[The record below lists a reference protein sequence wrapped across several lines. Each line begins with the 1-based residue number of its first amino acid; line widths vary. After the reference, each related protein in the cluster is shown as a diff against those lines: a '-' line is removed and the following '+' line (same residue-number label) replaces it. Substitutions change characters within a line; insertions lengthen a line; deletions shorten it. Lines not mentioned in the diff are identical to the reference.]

1 MHGSYQTPEYL
12 GTQVS
17 CVARRKDSSQILAIL
32 FRLLGAFREK
42 DTLNKKRNEAIPKP
56 PVTRNADSPSAHE
69 LVSKDPDP
77 EDFPACIITNVNR
90 LVNCPTI
97 SIDAEASANGS
108 AHLLVLGLIPDLV
121 PDLCSLYDDSSRFDQ
136 RDLGDIPINA
146 HNSTIYWLVDRK

>member
-1 MHGSYQTPEYL
+1 VHGAYQSPEYL

-17 CVARRKDSSQILAIL
+17 CVARRKENSQILAIL

-90 LVNCPTI
+90 LVNCPMI

-121 PDLCSLYDDSSRFDQ
+121 PDLCSLYDDSSRFDH

-146 HNSTIYWLVDRK
+146 HNSTIYWLVDR

>member
-1 MHGSYQTPEYL
+1 MHGSYQSPEYL

-32 FRLLGAFREK
+32 FLLLGAFREK

-90 LVNCPTI
+90 LVNCPMI

-121 PDLCSLYDDSSRFDQ
+121 PDLCFLYDDSSRFDH
-136 RDLGDIPINA
+136 RDLGDTPINA
-146 HNSTIYWLVDRK
+146 HNSTIYWLVDR

>member
-1 MHGSYQTPEYL
+1 MHGSYQSPEYL

-90 LVNCPTI
+90 LVNCPMI

-121 PDLCSLYDDSSRFDQ
+121 PDLCSLYDDSSRFDHLD
-136 RDLGDIPINA
+136 RGDIPINA
-146 HNSTIYWLVDRK
+146 HNSAIYWLVD

>member
-17 CVARRKDSSQILAIL
+17 CVARRNDSSQILAIP

-69 LVSKDPDP
+69 LVSKDSDP
-77 EDFPACIITNVNR
+77 EDFPACSITNVNR

-121 PDLCSLYDDSSRFDQ
+121 PDLCSLYDDSSRFDH
-136 RDLGDIPINA
+136 RDLGEIPINA
-146 HNSTIYWLVDRK
+146 HNSTIYWLVDR

>member
-1 MHGSYQTPEYL
+1 MHGGYQPPEYL

-17 CVARRKDSSQILAIL
+17 CVERRKDSSQILAIL

-42 DTLNKKRNEAIPKP
+42 DTLNKHRNEVIPNP

-69 LVSKDPDP
+69 VFSKDP
-77 EDFPACIITNVNR
+77 ESGDFPACIITNVTR

-108 AHLLVLGLIPDLV
+108 AHLLVLGLIPDLF
-121 PDLCSLYDDSSRFDQ
+121 PNLCSLYDDSSRLDHLD
-136 RDLGDIPINA
+136 RGDIPINA
-146 HNSTIYWLVDRK
+146 HNSAIYWLVD

>member
-1 MHGSYQTPEYL
+1 MHGSYQSPEYL

-90 LVNCPTI
+90 LVNCPMN

-121 PDLCSLYDDSSRFDQ
+121 PDLCSLYDDSSRFDH

-146 HNSTIYWLVDRK
+146 HNSTIYWLVVR

>member
-1 MHGSYQTPEYL
+1 MHGSYQSPEYL

-17 CVARRKDSSQILAIL
+17 CVARRNDSSQILAIL
-32 FRLLGAFREK
+32 FLLLGAFREK

-77 EDFPACIITNVNR
+77 EDFPACSITNVNR

-121 PDLCSLYDDSSRFDQ
+121 PDLCSLYDDSSRFDH

-146 HNSTIYWLVDRK
+146 HNSTIYWLVDR

>member
-17 CVARRKDSSQILAIL
+17 CVARRNDSSQILAIL
-32 FRLLGAFREK
+32 FLLLGAFREK

-77 EDFPACIITNVNR
+77 EDFPACSITNVNR

-121 PDLCSLYDDSSRFDQ
+121 PDLCSLYDDSSRFDH

-146 HNSTIYWLVDRK
+146 HNSTIYWLVVR

>member
-1 MHGSYQTPEYL
+1 MQGDYQSPEYL

-32 FRLLGAFREK
+32 FLLIGAFREK
-42 DTLNKKRNEAIPKP
+42 DTLNKQRNEVIPKP

-69 LVSKDPDP
+69 VFSKDPEP
-77 EDFPACIITNVNR
+77 GDFPACIIANVTK

-121 PDLCSLYDDSSRFDQ
+121 PDLCFLYDDSSRFDH

-146 HNSTIYWLVDRK
+146 HNSTIYWLVVR

>member
-1 MHGSYQTPEYL
+1 MHGDYQSPEYL

-17 CVARRKDSSQILAIL
+17 CVARRKDISQILAIL

-42 DTLNKKRNEAIPKP
+42 DTLNKHRNEVIPNP

-69 LVSKDPDP
+69 VFSKDPGP
-77 EDFPACIITNVNR
+77 VDFPACIIANVTR

-121 PDLCSLYDDSSRFDQ
+121 TDLCSLYDDSSRFDHLD
-136 RDLGDIPINA
+136 RGDIPINA
-146 HNSTIYWLVDRK
+146 HNSAIYWLVD

>member
-1 MHGSYQTPEYL
+1 MHGVYQSSEYL

-90 LVNCPTI
+90 LVNCPMI

-108 AHLLVLGLIPDLV
+108 AHLLVLDLIPGLV
-121 PDLCSLYDDSSRFDQ
+121 TGLCSLYDDSSRFDHL
-136 RDLGDIPINA
+136 DLGDIPIKS
-146 HNSTIYWLVDRK
+146 HYSVIYWLVD

>member
-1 MHGSYQTPEYL
+1 MHGDYKSPEYL

-42 DTLNKKRNEAIPKP
+42 DTLNKHRNEVIPNP

-69 LVSKDPDP
+69 VFSKDP
-77 EDFPACIITNVNR
+77 ESGDFPAYIIANVTR

-97 SIDAEASANGS
+97 SIDAEASASGS
-108 AHLLVLGLIPDLV
+108 IHLLVLGLIPDLV
-121 PDLCSLYDDSSRFDQ
+121 PDLCSLYDDSSRFDHLD
-136 RDLGDIPINA
+136 RGDIPINA
-146 HNSTIYWLVDRK
+146 HNSAIYWLVD

>member
-1 MHGSYQTPEYL
+1 MHGSYQSPEYL
-12 GTQVS
+12 GPQVS

-32 FRLLGAFREK
+32 FLLLGAFREK

-90 LVNCPTI
+90 LVNCPMI

-121 PDLCSLYDDSSRFDQ
+121 TDLCSLYDDSSRFDHL
-136 RDLGDIPINA
+136 DLGDIPTNA
-146 HNSTIYWLVDRK
+146 HNSTIYWLVD

>member
-1 MHGSYQTPEYL
+1 MHGSYQSPEYL

-42 DTLNKKRNEAIPKP
+42 DTLNKKRNEVIPKP

-69 LVSKDPDP
+69 LVSKDPDS

-108 AHLLVLGLIPDLV
+108 AHSLVLGLIPDLV
-121 PDLCSLYDDSSRFDQ
+121 PDLCSLYDDSSRFDH

-146 HNSTIYWLVDRK
+146 HNSTIYWLVDR

>member
-17 CVARRKDSSQILAIL
+17 CVARRNDSSQILAIL

-77 EDFPACIITNVNR
+77 EDFPACSITNVNR
-90 LVNCPTI
+90 LVNCPMI

-121 PDLCSLYDDSSRFDQ
+121 PDLCSLYDDSSRFDH

-146 HNSTIYWLVDRK
+146 YSSTIYWLVDR

>member
-1 MHGSYQTPEYL
+1 MHGSYQSPEYL
-12 GTQVS
+12 DTQVS

-32 FRLLGAFREK
+32 FLLLGAFREK

-90 LVNCPTI
+90 LVNCPMI

-121 PDLCSLYDDSSRFDQ
+121 PDLCFLYDDSSRFDH

-146 HNSTIYWLVDRK
+146 HNSTIYWLVVR

>member
-1 MHGSYQTPEYL
+1 MHGSYQSPEYL

-17 CVARRKDSSQILAIL
+17 CVARRNDSSQILAIL
-32 FRLLGAFREK
+32 FHLLGAFREK

-90 LVNCPTI
+90 LVNCPMI

-121 PDLCSLYDDSSRFDQ
+121 PDLCSLYDDSSRFDH

-146 HNSTIYWLVDRK
+146 HNSTIYWLVVR

>member
-1 MHGSYQTPEYL
+1 MHGNYQPPEYL

-17 CVARRKDSSQILAIL
+17 CVERRKDSSQILAIL
-32 FRLLGAFREK
+32 LRLLGAFREK
-42 DTLNKKRNEAIPKP
+42 DTLNKQRNEAIPKP

-69 LVSKDPDP
+69 AFSKDPDSG
-77 EDFPACIITNVNR
+77 EFPACIIANVTR

-121 PDLCSLYDDSSRFDQ
+121 PDLFSLYDDSSRFDHLD
-136 RDLGDIPINA
+136 RGDIPINA
-146 HNSTIYWLVDRK
+146 HNSAIYWLVD